1 MKKTILI
8 LALVIL
14 PMLMFCQADKTNY
27 IYISGGVYHLNPN
40 YGTGNF
46 DIENSGYRFPFFSN
60 EFGLKIERDYQ
71 HFCWGYGFAIIQNRR
86 KGAVDFFLW
95 KDESILTKTFF
106 SVPFY
111 AGLKT
116 KNFKYKIG
124 IGIDYFLYL
133 YLNYSYTNISGIEET
148 GRDANRHN
156 DFEPWC
162 IGFLYGEIPFSLHLE
177 AEIGYT
183 FTLAEKHKF
192 GVSSSFKMFEVVS
205 LYGRNYS
212 YTNTELQTKSY
223 YYPISLSLSVA
234 YYLPK

>member
-1 MKKTILI
+1 MKKAILI
-8 LALVIL
+8 ITLSFL
-14 PMLMFCQADKTNY
+14 PMLMFCQAEKTNY

-40 YGTGNF
+40 YRLGNLN
-46 DIENSGYRFPFFSN
+46 IEQSGERLPFISN
-60 EFGLKIERDYQ
+60 EIGFKIERDYQ
-71 HFCWGYGFAIIQNRR
+71 YFCWGYGFAIIQNRN
-86 KGAVDFFLW
+86 KDKWQYLW
-95 KDESILTKTFF
+95 KDESIYTKTFF
-106 SVPFY
+106 SVPLY

-116 KNFKYKIG
+116 KNLKYKVG
-124 IGIDYFLYL
+124 ISIDYFLYE
-133 YLNYSYTNISGIEET
+133 YANYYYYYNNGVEQT
-148 GRDANRHN
+148 GRAANEHN
-156 DFEPWC
+156 HFSPWC

-205 LYGRNYS
+205 LYGRNHS
-212 YTNTELQTKSY
+212 LEDSFTKSY